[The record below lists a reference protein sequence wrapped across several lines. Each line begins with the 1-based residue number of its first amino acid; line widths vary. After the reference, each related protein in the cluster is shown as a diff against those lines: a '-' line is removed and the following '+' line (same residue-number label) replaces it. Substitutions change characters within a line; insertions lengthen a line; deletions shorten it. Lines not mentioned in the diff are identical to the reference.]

1 MARLRLDSQIW
12 HGGLNQPFG
21 KLKEVTA
28 YATTDFV
35 SDRAQTVELRL
46 GGKNS
51 WKVWLNGKYL
61 FGRDE
66 YHFDAEIDQ
75 YSMPAQLQAGRNTIL
90 VKVCQNEQ
98 TENWTVEWE
107 FQLRVT
113 DSLGTPIASARS
125 PRFEANTANAQH

>member
-1 MARLRLDSQIW
+1 M
-12 HGGLNQPFG
+12 NQTYG
-21 KLKEVTA
+21 KLKEVLA
-28 YATTDFV
+28 YATTDFF
-35 SDRAQTVELRL
+35 SERSQQVELRF

-51 WKVWLNGKYL
+51 WKVWLNGKFI

-75 YSMPAQLQAGRNTIL
+75 YSMPVQLQAGRNTLL

-98 TENWTVEWE
+98 TEDWTTEWD

-113 DSLGTPIASARS
+113 DSLGTPIASSVNVVQR
-125 PRFEANTANAQH
+125 